1 MTTQHGQEKIIES
14 FDYNGVTVDLVEWT
28 DTIWCGKIGYAANN
42 SDEPNMD
49 KIMEEYMSLHHASST
64 VSEPDWSVCISINYL
79 TDERPNGVMIGSLV
93 ATEQQPSDFDVYKI
107 PAAQYMRIR
116 LCDESAKLLGHEP
129 WNGGIPPYQWI
140 GDQIAPQLGYQYGCD
155 TLPII
160 EYYGYYEPQKD
171 THKYCYLYVP
181 VKKA

>member
-42 SDEPNMD
+42 TDEPDMD

-93 ATEQQPSDFDVYKI
+93 ATEQQPSDFDIYKI
-107 PAAQYMRIR
+107 RQDEKDLADKYSALKNIYDRI
-116 LCDESAKLLGHEP
+116 
-129 WNGGIPPYQWI
+129 
-140 GDQIAPQLGYQYGCD
+140 QLFYGKQYGMYIEGKTGKGTCIILK
-155 TLPII
+155 LPYRINI
-160 EYYGYYEPQKD
+160 EQCGGD
-171 THKYCYLYVP
+171 
-181 VKKA
+181 